1 LIQTF
6 TCFVFLNLASPL
18 QNRGINCAW
27 FWNQML
33 NTTVSVSFLVQL
45 GFICIPLFQSV
56 FQAEALAMHDLT
68 VLLGL
73 GLVSMGLH
81 ELRRRWERKANKEM
95 DALYSGGMGD
105 VV

>member
-6 TCFVFLNLASPL
+6 TCFVFLDLASAL
-18 QNRGINCAW
+18 QNHGINCAL
-27 FWNQML
+27 FQNQML
-33 NTTVSVSFLVQL
+33 VTTVSVSFLVQL
-45 GFICIPLFQSV
+45 GFIYIPFQSV
-56 FQAEALAMHDLT
+56 FQTEALAMHDLS